1 MQTLT
6 DKVGTVPEN
15 ALLTRIY
22 RATRTLSRQTQWHL
36 FTITLIFFD
45 ALMMLVAAE
54 FAYLIRFQLS
64 LDLFHLDVVP
74 IPAYYFRLSLVVI
87 PLWLVVF
94 ALNGLYQRRNLLGG
108 IQEYSRIFAATS
120 MSSLLV
126 VVLGFLQTDFP
137 LARGWLVL
145 TWLLTAGLVTITR
158 FCLRRVIYLLR
169 RFGFFLMP
177 TLVVGTNAEGRSL
190 VQHLKSWHTSGYH
203 VIGFIAEDEHSLKP
217 TSDSVPL
224 LATLAQ
230 LRNLI
235 EKYAVEELIIATSA
249 ISRDNIVHLFTQYGL
264 SNDVNVSLSTGLFE
278 IITTGLEIKDTTS
291 VPLVAINKMRL
302 TTSERV
308 LKFLLDYAIT
318 LPLLLLA
325 LPIMVIVAILVK
337 LDSPGPVIYRRR
349 VMGINGRQFDAY
361 KFRTMH
367 INGDDLLAAYP
378 ELEDELA
385 STHKLKTDPRVT
397 RLGHT
402 LRRLSLDELPQ
413 LFNVLKRDMSLVGP
427 RMISPPE
434 MAMYKQWQTNLLT
447 VHPGITGFWQVNGRS
462 DVSYEDRVNLDMRY
476 IRTWTIW
483 LDFQIL
489 FQTIPTVLKG
499 RGAY

>member
-1 MQTLT
+1 
-6 DKVGTVPEN
+6 
-15 ALLTRIY
+15 
-22 RATRTLSRQTQWHL
+22 
-36 FTITLIFFD
+36 
-45 ALMMLVAAE
+45 
-54 FAYLIRFQLS
+54 
-64 LDLFHLDVVP
+64 
-74 IPAYYFRLSLVVI
+74 
-87 PLWLVVF
+87 
-94 ALNGLYQRRNLLGG
+94 
-108 IQEYSRIFAATS
+108 
-120 MSSLLV
+120 
-126 VVLGFLQTDFP
+126 
-137 LARGWLVL
+137 
-145 TWLLTAGLVTITR
+145 
-158 FCLRRVIYLLR
+158 
-169 RFGFFLMP
+169 
-177 TLVVGTNAEGRSL
+177 
-190 VQHLKSWHTSGYH
+190 
-203 VIGFIAEDEHSLKP
+203 
-217 TSDSVPL
+217 
-224 LATLAQ
+224 
-230 LRNLI
+230 
-235 EKYAVEELIIATSA
+235 
-249 ISRDNIVHLFTQYGL
+249 
-264 SNDVNVSLSTGLFE
+264 
-278 IITTGLEIKDTTS
+278 
-291 VPLVAINKMRL
+291 
-302 TTSERV
+302 
-308 LKFLLDYAIT
+308 
-318 LPLLLLA
+318 
-325 LPIMVIVAILVK
+325 
-337 LDSPGPVIYRRR
+337 
-349 VMGINGRQFDAY
+349 MGINGRQFDAY